1 MQAAM
6 FDFAWSEIAL
16 IGIVALVAIGP
27 KDLPVAIKAV
37 AALVK
42 KARRMAGEFQVHV
55 DEMMREADLQDVRR
69 EFNDLRRMDIKG
81 KILSAVDSDG
91 TIRKTMTDN
100 PMAAS
105 TTLTTPP
112 PPSDTEALPAEE
124 HAVLEPHEAAPQ
136 TAMPF
141 EATVPAETA
150 PATVVPAPVPPA
162 DVSNAS
168 VADAAHP
175 TAAPEVA
182 LPAIAPADVKQPSQH
197 G

>member
-1 MQAAM
+1 M

-55 DEMMREADLQDVRR
+55 DEMVREADLQDVRK

-81 KILSAVDSDG
+81 RILSAVDSDG

-100 PMAAS
+100 PLAAS

-112 PPSDTEALPAEE
+112 PPADAAAVPADAGALPATE
-124 HAVLEPHEAAPQ
+124 HAAVEQHEMTFP
-136 TAMPF
+136 
-141 EATVPAETA
+141 ATVP
-150 PATVVPAPVPPA
+150 PATVPPA
-162 DVSNAS
+162 EVSNAS
-168 VADAAHP
+168 VADAARP
-175 TAAPEVA
+175 APVPEAAPPV
-182 LPAIAPADVKQPSQH
+182 ISPADAKQPSLH

>member
-1 MQAAM
+1 MHAAM

-37 AALVK
+37 AAVIK

-55 DEMMREADLQDVRR
+55 DEMMREADLHDVRR

-91 TIRKTMTDN
+91 TIRKTMTEN
-100 PMAAS
+100 PLAAS

-112 PPSDTEALPAEE
+112 PLADTGAPPVDG
-124 HAVLEPHEAAPQ
+124 HAVAAPG
-136 TAMPF
+136 A
-141 EATVPAETA
+141 VPAAVTEPAA
-150 PATVVPAPVPPA
+150 PAFVPPA
-162 DVSNAS
+162 S
-168 VADAAHP
+168 ADAAHHVP
-175 TAAPEVA
+175 GAAP
-182 LPAIAPADVKQPSQH
+182 PMIPPADAKQPSLH

>member
-55 DEMMREADLQDVRR
+55 DEMVREADLQDVRR

-100 PMAAS
+100 PLAAS

-112 PPSDTEALPAEE
+112 PPADTGALLAAE
-124 HAVLEPHEAAPQ
+124 HAAAEQHEMTFPAAEPPAA
-136 TAMPF
+136 
-141 EATVPAETA
+141 
-150 PATVVPAPVPPA
+150 VPPA
-162 DVSNAS
+162 EVSNAS

-175 TAAPEVA
+175 VPAPE
-182 LPAIAPADVKQPSQH
+182 LPPPAIPPADAKQPSLH

>member
-55 DEMMREADLQDVRR
+55 DEMVREADLQDVRK

-81 KILSAVDSDG
+81 RILSAVDSDG

-100 PMAAS
+100 PLAAS

-112 PPSDTEALPAEE
+112 PTVDAAAVAADAGALPAAE
-124 HAVLEPHEAAPQ
+124 HAVVEQHEMAFP
-136 TAMPF
+136 
-141 EATVPAETA
+141 ATVPPVTVP
-150 PATVVPAPVPPA
+150 PATVPPA
-162 DVSNAS
+162 EVSNAS
-168 VADAAHP
+168 VADAARP
-175 TAAPEVA
+175 ASVLEAAP
-182 LPAIAPADVKQPSQH
+182 PAIPPVDTKQPSLH

>member
-1 MQAAM
+1 M

-37 AALVK
+37 AALIK

-55 DEMMREADLQDVRR
+55 DEMMREADLQDVRQ

-100 PMAAS
+100 PLAAS

-112 PPSDTEALPAEE
+112 PPVETAALPAAE
-124 HAVLEPHEAAPQ
+124 HAAAEPHEPEPA
-136 TAMPF
+136 
-141 EATVPAETA
+141 ATVPL
-150 PATVVPAPVPPA
+150 ATLPLATLPLATVPPA
-162 DVSNAS
+162 EVSNAS
-168 VADAAHP
+168 IADLAHP
-175 TAAPEVA
+175 ALAPEA
-182 LPAIAPADVKQPSQH
+182 PLPAIPAADAKQPSLH

>member
-1 MQAAM
+1 MHAAM

-37 AALVK
+37 AAMVK
-42 KARRMAGEFQVHV
+42 KARRMASEFQVHV
-55 DEMMREADLQDVRR
+55 DEMVREADLQDVRR

-91 TIRKTMTDN
+91 TIRKTMAEN
-100 PMAAS
+100 PLAAS

-112 PPSDTEALPAEE
+112 PPADTAVFPATEN
-124 HAVLEPHEAAPQ
+124 PIAAP
-136 TAMPF
+136 A
-141 EATVPAETA
+141 AEA
-150 PATVVPAPVPPA
+150 PAFVPP
-162 DVSNAS
+162 AS
-168 VADAAHP
+168 VADAAHVAP
-175 TAAPEVA
+175 APDAAP
-182 LPAIAPADVKQPSQH
+182 PMIPPADAKQPSLH

>member
-37 AALVK
+37 AALIK

-55 DEMMREADLQDVRR
+55 DEMVREADLQDVRK

-81 KILSAVDSDG
+81 RILSAVDSDG

-100 PMAAS
+100 PLAAS

-112 PPSDTEALPAEE
+112 PPVPPSADAATE
-124 HAVLEPHEAAPQ
+124 HAAAEPHEAAPV
-136 TAMPF
+136 
-141 EATVPAETA
+141 ATVP
-150 PATVVPAPVPPA
+150 PATVLPAEA
-162 DVSNAS
+162 SHGSASNAS

-175 TAAPEVA
+175 APELP
-182 LPAIAPADVKQPSQH
+182 LPAIPPADAKQPSLQ

>member
-1 MQAAM
+1 M

-37 AALVK
+37 AALIK

-55 DEMMREADLQDVRR
+55 DEMVREADLQDVRK

-81 KILSAVDSDG
+81 RILSAVDSDG

-100 PMAAS
+100 PLAAS

-112 PPSDTEALPAEE
+112 PPADTGVLPATE
-124 HAVLEPHEAAPQ
+124 HAAVEQHEMTFP
-136 TAMPF
+136 
-141 EATVPAETA
+141 ATVPPAAA
-150 PATVVPAPVPPA
+150 PAAE
-162 DVSNAS
+162 VSNAS

-175 TAAPEVA
+175 APAPEAVP
-182 LPAIAPADVKQPSQH
+182 PAIPPADAKQPSLH

>member
-37 AALVK
+37 AALIK
-42 KARRMAGEFQVHV
+42 KARRMASEFQVHV
-55 DEMMREADLQDVRR
+55 DEMVREADLQDVRK

-81 KILSAVDSDG
+81 RILSAVDSDG

-100 PMAAS
+100 PLAAS

-112 PPSDTEALPAEE
+112 PPAPAPVDTAAEHVAAEPHEVAPTATVPPASLPPPTVLPAE
-124 HAVLEPHEAAPQ
+124 VLHGSG
-136 TAMPF
+136 
-141 EATVPAETA
+141 
-150 PATVVPAPVPPA
+150 
-162 DVSNAS
+162 SNAS

-175 TAAPEVA
+175 APAPEVP
-182 LPAIAPADVKQPSQH
+182 LPAIPPADAKQPSLH